1 MKSVLLGCLLAIGMG
16 TALADPAGDF
26 LRAVGTDDDRTVQ
39 ALLARGVDPNT
50 SEPNRGEDALI
61 LAIRDDAMK
70 VFALLLAQP
79 GIKVDQPARNGNTA
93 LMMAA
98 FKHNQQAALDLIAHG
113 AAINKPGWT
122 PLHYAAAAGDAGIA
136 ALLLDRKAELNALA
150 PGDITPLMIAA
161 REGKEET
168 VRLLLARGADVRL
181 VNGEHL
187 NAEQLALQRDHRGIA
202 ELIRAAAR

>member
-1 MKSVLLGCLLAIGMG
+1 M
-16 TALADPAGDF
+16 LADPAGDF

-39 ALLARGVDPNT
+39 ALLAKGVDPNT

-79 GIKVDQPARNGNTA
+79 GIQVDQPARNGNTA

-98 FKHNQQAALDLIAHG
+98 FKRNKQAALDLIAHG

-122 PLHYAAAAGDAGIA
+122 PLHYAAAAGDAEIT
-136 ALLLDRKAELNALA
+136 ALLLDRKAAINALA

-168 VRLLLARGADVRL
+168 VRLLLTRGADVRP

-187 NAEQLALQRDHRGIA
+187 NAEQLALQRDHRQIA
-202 ELIRAAAR
+202 ELIRAAAH